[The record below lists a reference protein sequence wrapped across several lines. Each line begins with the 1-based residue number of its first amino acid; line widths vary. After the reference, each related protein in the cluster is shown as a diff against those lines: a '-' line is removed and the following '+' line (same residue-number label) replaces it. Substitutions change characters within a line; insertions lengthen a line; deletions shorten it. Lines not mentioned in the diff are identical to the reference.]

1 MKYNFQYNNTK
12 VESLVSPK
20 VRGLL
25 LFGYF
30 KSSAAH
36 CLDESELVHPSLV
49 VRGVTQINPKQGS
62 GLGSTKD
69 GGDNLGW
76 GLGG

>member
-1 MKYNFQYNNTK
+1 M
-12 VESLVSPK
+12 
-20 VRGLL
+20 
-25 LFGYF
+25 
-30 KSSAAH
+30 
-36 CLDESELVHPSLV
+36 DESELVHPSLV

-62 GLGSTKD
+62 GLGCTKD

>member
-1 MKYNFQYNNTK
+1 
-12 VESLVSPK
+12 

-30 KSSAAH
+30 RANAVH

-62 GLGSTKD
+62 GSGCTKD
-69 GGDNLGW
+69 GGNNWGW